1 MGETVARGEKV
12 LIRVKRIEDAEDD
25 HRWRSDPELAEL
37 DAASPLRQPLRDYT
51 RDLRSELAHP
61 TPWVRR
67 YAVDTVEGRHIGNC
81 MIYDIDTI
89 NGRCE
94 LGILL
99 GDRDYWGAGYGR
111 EAVRLLLG
119 DCFRRMPSLR
129 LIYLHTL
136 DWNGRAR
143 RAFAACGFRE
153 TGPLRR
159 AGRNFIRMEITRQ
172 QWEQRYPADAGA

>member
-1 MGETVARGEKV
+1 
-12 LIRVKRIEDAEDD
+12 
-25 HRWRSDPELAEL
+25 
-37 DAASPLRQPLRDYT
+37 
-51 RDLRSELAHP
+51 
-61 TPWVRR
+61 
-67 YAVDTVEGRHIGNC
+67 
-81 MIYDIDTI
+81 
-89 NGRCE
+89 
-94 LGILL
+94 
-99 GDRDYWGAGYGR
+99 
-111 EAVRLLLG
+111 
-119 DCFRRMPSLR
+119 MPSLR